1 MSELRNRLVEIEPL
15 SAERNEKL
23 QREIQA
29 MFEPKMSRWD
39 KMYWG
44 ASAAGS
50 LLFAVVAIPM
60 VFVAPVSPVE
70 RKLWAIFG
78 VLNAIVGV
86 FLVWR
91 VWKGS
96 MHFGQQFAG
105 SKWAPGVAMLIAVL
119 LLINAVNNPT
129 IENVAWELFGV
140 MFLVLTLSIAVLNQ
154 VLSAELNSRE
164 QALKLEY
171 RLAELAEKI
180 GQ

>member
-39 KMYWG
+39 KMYWE

-78 VLNAIVGV
+78 VLNAMVGV

-96 MHFGQQFAG
+96 MHFGQQVAG
-105 SKWAPGVAMLIAVL
+105 SKGGP
-119 LLINAVNNPT
+119 
-129 IENVAWELFGV
+129 
-140 MFLVLTLSIAVLNQ
+140 
-154 VLSAELNSRE
+154 
-164 QALKLEY
+164 
-171 RLAELAEKI
+171 
-180 GQ
+180 